1 MTAVLIAAAALGVL
15 AAVLLVATAGANR
28 RDDYIVDPERQ
39 ADLIREDKKA
49 WVWIAGGKP

>member
-1 MTAVLIAAAALGVL
+1 MIAVAVLVGVGAL
-15 AAVLLVATAGANR
+15 VLLVVAFEANR